1 MGWLDW
7 VGVGLLALFA
17 LFSVYRFSR
26 WLFFSAQFTVVEM
39 LGTLIVAMLA
49 TTFLYHFLQYLGLV
63 GRQLSVQAAAALMVP
78 GLVLAFAASGLAWW
92 EIKREE
98 VVEARARLKI
108 MLVYWFCLLGTTML
122 PLLISLL
129 FARSR

>member
-7 VGVGLLALFA
+7 VGIGLLAFFA
-17 LFSVYRFSR
+17 LFAVYRFAR
-26 WLFFSAQFTVVEM
+26 WLFFSAQFTMAEM
-39 LGTLIVAMLA
+39 LGTLIVAMLT

-63 GRQLSVQAAAALMVP
+63 GRQLSLQAAAGLMLP

-92 EIKREE
+92 EIKREA

-122 PLLISLL
+122 PLLIPLL